1 MTIAEG
7 LWYTFPNLGKNHV
20 LPINGKMVAKLSKW
34 AGLYGTKYRVGE
46 LVHAGKLFHIEDG
59 IYADTAD
66 VPEVEV
72 VLAKYPSS
80 VLTLESAYY
89 YYNMSDEIPDEY
101 HLATDRK
108 SARIV
113 DDRVVQSYVPCGTLM
128 IGATE
133 IDVLDEHLRIYD
145 KERLLIETMRY
156 RTKLPYDLYREVIGS
171 FREIRNELYGS
182 KIDDYLKHIPRMGAI
197 MEAIRKEV
205 Y

>member
-1 MTIAEG
+1 
-7 LWYTFPNLGKNHV
+7 
-20 LPINGKMVAKLSKW
+20 MVAKLVEWVRK
-34 AGLYGTKYRVGE
+34 YGTKYRVGE
-46 LVHAGKLFHIEDG
+46 LVREGRLFRIEEG
-59 IYADTAD
+59 IYSDAADA
-66 VPEVEV
+66 PEVEV

-80 VLTLESAYY
+80 VLTLQSAYY

-113 DDRVVQSYVPCGTLM
+113 DERVAQSFVPAGTLM

-133 IDVLDEHLRIYD
+133 MVVLDERLRIYD
-145 KERLLIETMRY
+145 KERLLIETMRF

-171 FREIRNELYGS
+171 FRDLRNELYGS
-182 KIDDYLKHIPRMGAI
+182 KIDDYLRGFPRRESI
-197 MEAIRKEV
+197 MEAIKREV

>member
-1 MTIAEG
+1 
-7 LWYTFPNLGKNHV
+7 
-20 LPINGKMVAKLSKW
+20 MVAKLSKW
-34 AGLYGTKYRVGE
+34 AGQYGTKYRVGE
-46 LVHAGKLFHIEDG
+46 LVHAGKLFRIEDG
-59 IYADTAD
+59 IYADRAD

-108 SARIV
+108 SAKIV
-113 DDRVVQSYVPCGTLM
+113 DDRVAQSFVPCGTLM

-133 IDVLDEHLRIYD
+133 MDVLDEHLRIYD

-156 RTKLPYDLYREVIGS
+156 RTKLPYDLYREVVGS

-182 KIDDYLKHIPRMGAI
+182 RIDDYLKHLPRKEAL
-197 MEAIRKEV
+197 MEAIRKEE